1 MSSLSLPQLIV
12 EYLIDSPICE
22 HPYLTGSRAEFIN
35 FSAAPPLTNSW
46 SFLQSCGSIVPA
58 HYPISAL
65 FKSSQWPATLFQIS
79 HLQTVPH
86 SWPPSPLLHCTF
98 ENLRHFLCLFS
109 WPYIQK
115 TSELPCKTSVLIH
128 EWWGWKTVFLVFSQ
142 KHKPKLHLTQQ
153 FHSEVYTSNKLKTM
167 ILTGTPC
174 QYS

>member
-22 HPYLTGSRAEFIN
+22 HPYLIGSRAEFIN

-46 SFLQSCGSIVPA
+46 SFLQSCGSLVPA

-65 FKSSQWPATLFQIS
+65 FKSSQWPATLFQTS

-115 TSELPCKTSVLIH
+115 TSELPCKTFPSSFMNGGVGKQYFWCFLKNINPNYV
-128 EWWGWKTVFLVFSQ
+128 WLSNSILKYILPTSWKQWF
-142 KHKPKLHLTQQ
+142 
-153 FHSEVYTSNKLKTM
+153 
-167 ILTGTPC
+167 
-174 QYS
+174 